1 MSNREPTLRDILLPE
16 ATELPEYVWSPLEA
30 ARPVKELREKV
41 LALAPGFAWGPE
53 AARISS
59 MVFELLNIGIFRNA
73 LVKVWNE
80 SGLFRKY
87 LDRDSY
93 APEETI
99 EVTLADHTI
108 TSRHHPRI
116 ELLLNG
122 DPVYPIVLDLTVT
135 ITVRGAVIEIQDGK
149 IKRVR
154 TGELRGAGDLKW
166 EGYLLAS
173 EKLRPIPLPGT
184 REFGGGGIPIL
195 A

>member
-1 MSNREPTLRDILLPE
+1 M
-16 ATELPEYVWSPLEA
+16 
-30 ARPVKELREKV
+30 

-59 MVFELLNIGIFRNA
+59 MVFELLNVGIVRNA

-87 LDRDSY
+87 LDRDAY
-93 APEETI
+93 PPEETI
-99 EVTLADHTI
+99 EVTLVDHTI
-108 TSRHHPRI
+108 TSRHHPKI

-122 DPVYPIVLDLTVT
+122 APVYPIVLDVTVT
-135 ITVRGAVIEIQDGK
+135 ITVQGAVIEIQDGK
-149 IKRVR
+149 IKTVR
-154 TGELRGAGDLKW
+154 IGELGGGGDLKW

-173 EKLRPIPLPGT
+173 EKLKPIPLPGT
-184 REFGGGGIPIL
+184 REFGEGGIPIL